1 MSSWCENV
9 VVHCRLEK
17 IKKMCNVMG
26 IDMVYDPDPSYELTA
41 DNVKKMLAIYM
52 RFRSC
57 LTPRFSPI
65 HASVCSLSV
74 CCHCLQS
81 SSEDDI
87 KTKLF
92 ITDVIRNQ
100 GYAKLWD
107 LICIWIILADSI
119 QSKSDG
125 LIWRFLNRLHHPAP
139 VTGKLRLLVLQF
151 LCILG
156 NVDLHV
162 QLTTLHNAICS
173 TCSQTEWVE

>member
-1 MSSWCENV
+1 
-9 VVHCRLEK
+9 
-17 IKKMCNVMG
+17 MG
-26 IDMVYDPDPSYELTA
+26 IDMIYDPDTSYELTA

-57 LTPRFSPI
+57 LTPRFLPI
-65 HASVCSLSV
+65 HSSVCLLSV

-81 SSEDDI
+81 SNEDGI

-100 GYAKLWD
+100 GCAKLWE
-107 LICIWIILADSI
+107 LICIWIVLAGLI
-119 QSKSDG
+119 QFKSDG
-125 LIWRFLNRLHHPAP
+125 LIWRFLNRLHHPAL
-139 VTGKLRLLVLQF
+139 VTGKLRLLVYVVLQ
-151 LCILG
+151 
-156 NVDLHV
+156 V